1 VFVNCTLPYV
11 ADIDQMWVLLK
22 YELKRFFVFACLCM
36 KNMVGTV
43 EFVLSGSCGSLSS
56 CL

>member
-1 VFVNCTLPYV
+1 V